1 MIKKIDIKRELSEE
15 EFKEIIFQCES
26 DFLQGNNLP
35 SIASKYAEVAK
46 EITPAKEAHLLLVKL
61 KEQVFQSVTGEMTIP
76 MQPEKESILMETYRS
91 KQSLLIND
99 VTRSFLYNKEI
110 DNFLNLPLK
119 DMMLIPIIDESKK
132 KNVVAVLW
140 TAITS
145 GSWNQYTQKD
155 LDYMTRFAM
164 FTKRFLLN
172 QNPKSAEEIMGLNV
186 EERTKA
192 CDHLRKKIQREQQYF
207 SSIIHDIRTP
217 MNAVMGF
224 LELLNLIETD
234 QEKKDYL
241 DTAIRSGKSMVTL
254 INDALDLAKMASG
267 QMKVEKR
274 PFNPLQELDD
284 TAKLFFQT
292 AQRKGVSFSVYF
304 DPHLPEKIVSD
315 PHRIKQII
323 NNLLS
328 NAVKFTPKGGM
339 ISLQLH
345 YEQAI
350 DGLHVSVKDSGIG
363 IDPERQKEIFTP
375 FVQEKESTSREFGGT
390 GLGLS
395 ISQQLVVLLGGKLQL
410 ESEPG
415 EGSRFFFNIPCNC
428 EPDTPSSIDLQSYQD
443 RKVLIYQGDSAPYF
457 MQDVHRY
464 LEQTD
469 LKLTVLESSK
479 PEDLKTE
486 DYDLLIIPKEDSTLH
501 REALQTL
508 VDQGKALL
516 VVGDTFLNLGCQF
529 EGRVERV
536 NMPLLPHEIFPK
548 LSRLFGLTDSK
559 ELSKRD
565 LMDSVKF
572 PGKKILVV
580 DDNLINLKFMK
591 EVLKQIDLDVFTAQ
605 NGEECLEKLRT
616 EKVDLIFMDENMP
629 EMQGSEVIREIKDS
643 KKLSG
648 KSKEA
653 AIISLTGDAG
663 SQIREYILQAGADDV
678 LTKPVQLQEI
688 VTVVRRYLS

>member
-1 MIKKIDIKRELSEE
+1 MIKKIDIKKELSEE
-15 EFKEIIFQCES
+15 EFKEIILHYETDLLEKS
-26 DFLQGNNLP
+26 DLP
-35 SIASKYAEVAK
+35 SIASRCTEAAK
-46 EITPAKEAHLLLVKL
+46 KITPAKEAYLLLVNP
-61 KEQVFQSVTGEMTIP
+61 EDQIFQLVNDERTIP
-76 MQPEKESILMETYRS
+76 IRPEIESILMETYRS
-91 KQSLLIND
+91 KQSLFIND
-99 VTRSFLYNKEI
+99 VTRSFLYNDKI

-119 DMMLIPIIDESKK
+119 DMMLIPIIDNTIE
-132 KNVVAVLW
+132 KNVLAILW

-172 QNPKSAEEIMGLNV
+172 ENPKSTGEILELNTEV
-186 EERTKA
+186 CTKV
-192 CDHLRKKIQREQQYF
+192 CDQLRKKTQRERQYF

-254 INDALDLAKMASG
+254 INDALDLAKISSG

-274 PFNPLQELDD
+274 PFNPLRELDD

-292 AQRKGVSFSVYF
+292 AQRKGVSFSAYF
-304 DPHLPEKIVSD
+304 DPNLPEKIVSD

-328 NAVKFTPKGGM
+328 NAVKFTPKGGL

-350 DGLHVSVKDSGIG
+350 DGLLVSVKDNGIG

-395 ISQQLVVLLGGKLQL
+395 ISQQLAVLLGGKLQL
-410 ESEPG
+410 ESKPG
-415 EGSRFFFNIPCNC
+415 KGSRFFFSIPCNC
-428 EPDTPSSIDLQSYQD
+428 ESGTPPSIDLQSYRG

-457 MQDVHRY
+457 IQDVHRY

-469 LKLTVLESSK
+469 LKLTVLKSPN

-486 DYDLLIIPKEDSTLH
+486 NYDLLIISKEDSTLH
-501 REALQTL
+501 QEALQTL
-508 VDQGKALL
+508 VDHGKALL
-516 VVGDTFLNLGCQF
+516 VVGDTFLNHGCQF
-529 EGRVERV
+529 KGRVERIST
-536 NMPLLPHEIFPK
+536 PLLPHEIFPK
-548 LSRLFGLTDSK
+548 LSRLFGLDNSEK
-559 ELSKRD
+559 ISKRD
-565 LMDSVKF
+565 MIASVKF
-572 PGKKILVV
+572 PGRRVLVV

-591 EVLKQIDLDVFTAQ
+591 EVLKRFDLEVFTAQ
-605 NGEECLEKLRT
+605 SGEECMEKLST
-616 EKVDLIFMDENMP
+616 EKVDLVFMDENMP
-629 EMQGSEVIREIKDS
+629 GMQGSEVIKKIRKS
-643 KKLSG
+643 KKLPD
-648 KSKEA
+648 KSKNTTL
-653 AIISLTGDAG
+653 ISLTGDAG
-663 SQIREYILQAGADDV
+663 TQTREHILQAGANDV
-678 LTKPVQLQEI
+678 LSKPVQLQEI
-688 VTVVRRYLS
+688 HTVIRQYLS